1 MAGEASLMTDAFVY
15 LSAAVVAVPIARHLG
30 FGSVLGYLGAGV
42 LIGPWLLGLVGNDQD
57 VLHFAEFGVVMMLFL
72 IGLELNPKRLWH
84 MRGPILGLGGVQV
97 AATGLALIGI
107 AMLFGLSWQTALVI
121 GMVLSLS
128 STAIVIQSLQE
139 RGWLNEPAGQNAFSV
154 LLFQDIIVIP
164 FIALIPLLGVA
175 SAVPDGG
182 LSGWQQAAAVV
193 AVVVGL
199 VGFGHF
205 LTPPVFNFIAKAR
218 IPEIF
223 TALALLIVVGVA
235 LLMQKI
241 GLSPALGAFLAGVVL
256 AENEYRHEIESD
268 IEPFKGLLLG
278 LFFISVGASINFGL
292 IIEQP
297 LLIVGLALGL
307 MLLKGGLLWFIGA
320 KLSFRERTLFAL
332 ALAQGGEFAFVLL
345 GYALTAQAVTP
356 QLAEILIAAV
366 AISMLLTPLI
376 LLVYERVLMPRF
388 RYDDAD
394 SGELEHAE
402 PTNEGN
408 PVLIVGFGRFGQ
420 IVGRMLMANHIP
432 VTVLDDSP
440 SQIRWL
446 RKYGFKVFYGDGGRT
461 DILHSAGAHE
471 AKTIVITVSE
481 NERSL
486 AIVKTVQKHFP
497 HLQIMVR
504 ATDRGHAYDLIKAGV
519 APENLIRETHS
530 SAVDLSV
537 GILRQFGMRGHQA
550 WRAGQLFKHY
560 DNGILAEMATMRDDE
575 QSYITRSHQHREM
588 LSKTLKEDSDHRGDF
603 TDHSFEQPRNKPAPS
618 EPAQ

>member
-1 MAGEASLMTDAFVY
+1 MAVEASLMNDAFVY
-15 LSAAVVAVPIARHLG
+15 LTAAVVAVPIARHFG

-97 AATGLALIGI
+97 AVTGLALIGI
-107 AMLFGLSWQTALVI
+107 AMMFGLSWQTALVI
-121 GMVLSLS
+121 AMVLSLS

-139 RGWLNEPAGQNAFSV
+139 RGWMNEPAGQNAFSV

-175 SAVPDGG
+175 DVSATDTG
-182 LSGWQQAAAVV
+182 LSGWQQAV
-193 AVVVGL
+193 AVVVVVAGL
-199 VGFGHF
+199 VAVGHF
-205 LTPPVFNFIAKAR
+205 LTPPVFRFIAKAR

-292 IIEQP
+292 IIDQP
-297 LLIVGLALGL
+297 GLIIGLAIGL

-376 LLVYERVLMPRF
+376 LLVYEKVLMPRF
-388 RYDDAD
+388 RHAD
-394 SGELEHAE
+394 S
-402 PTNEGN
+402 PNEGEQEAGPEKEGS

-420 IVGRMLMANHIP
+420 VVGRLLMANNIG

-446 RKYGFKVFYGDGGRT
+446 RKFGFRVFYGDGGRT
-461 DILHSAGAHE
+461 DILHSAGADE
-471 AKTIVITVSE
+471 AQTIVITVSE

-486 AIVKTVQKHFP
+486 AIVEKVQKHFP
-497 HLQIMVR
+497 HLRIMVR
-504 ATDRGHAYDLIKAGV
+504 ATDRVHAYDLIKAGV

-550 WRAGQLFKHY
+550 WRAGQVFKHY
-560 DNGILAEMATMRDDE
+560 DNGILAEMAEMSDDE
-575 QSYITRSHQHREM
+575 QNYITRANQHKEM
-588 LSKTLKEDSDHRGDF
+588 LAKTLSEDSDHRGDF
-603 TDHSFEQPRNKPAPS
+603 TDHSFEHPLNKPAPD
-618 EPAQ
+618 A

>member
-30 FGSVLGYLGAGV
+30 LGSVLGYLGAGV
-42 LIGPWLLGLVGNDQD
+42 LIGPWAIGLVGSDQD

-97 AATGLALIGI
+97 AVTGLALIGI
-107 AMLFGLSWQTALVI
+107 AMLFGLSWQTAIVI

-139 RGWLNEPAGQNAFSV
+139 RGWMNEPAGQNAFAV

-175 SAVPDGG
+175 AVSADSGG
-182 LSGWQQAAAVV
+182 LSGWQQAIAVIAVV
-193 AVVVGL
+193 GGL
-199 VGFGHF
+199 VGVGHF
-205 LTPPVFNFIAKAR
+205 LTPPIFRFIAKAR

-235 LLMQKI
+235 LLMQQI

-292 IIEQP
+292 IIDNP
-297 LLIVGLALGL
+297 GLIIGLALGL

-345 GYALTAQAVTP
+345 TYALTAQAVT
-356 QLAEILIAAV
+356 QELAEILIAAV
-366 AISMLLTPLI
+366 AISMLATPLI
-376 LLVYERVLMPRF
+376 LLVYEKVLMPRF
-388 RYDDAD
+388 RHED
-394 SGELEHAE
+394 STTGDEAQEG
-402 PTNEGN
+402 PNNESN

-420 IVGRMLMANHIP
+420 VVGRMLMANNIG

-446 RKYGFKVFYGDGGRT
+446 RKFGFKVFYGDGGRT
-461 DILHSAGAHE
+461 DILHSAGAHHAE
-471 AKTIVITVSE
+471 TIVITVSE

-486 AIVKTVQKHFP
+486 HIVETVQKHYP
-497 HLQIMVR
+497 HLRIMVR
-504 ATDRGHAYDLIKAGV
+504 ATDRVHAYDLIQAGV
-519 APENLIRETHS
+519 DPKNLIRETHS

-550 WRAGQLFKHY
+550 WRAGQVFKHY
-560 DNGILAEMATMRDDE
+560 DNAVLAEMAEMKDDE
-575 QSYITRSHQHREM
+575 QKYISRSNQHRDL
-588 LSKTLKEDSDHRGDF
+588 LSKTLIEDNAHRGDF
-603 TDHSFEQPRNKPAPS
+603 TDHSFEHPLNKPAPDA
-618 EPAQ
+618 E